1 MKALD
6 GLVEV
11 AGAPFTQRWNKRS
24 IEFQA
29 EAGRDGCGSRVAGRV
44 GVGGVL
50 WRRAWPGKE
59 TLKTPSRLAR
69 KHG

>member
-29 EAGRDGCGSRVAGRV
+29 EAGRDGCGSRARGRWGWV
-44 GVGGVL
+44 RWCGG
-50 WRRAWPGKE
+50 GHG
-59 TLKTPSRLAR
+59 LAKR
-69 KHG
+69 H